1 MIFRIFKVFSQ
12 DRLIPTLQTVST
24 ILHGSFGSPS
34 HKPSNN
40 FSHILQNQRNLGVNS
55 WDPMSESEFSNIFAP
70 DFKEFSTQLLI
81 KILES
86 TLTERQSL
94 NRRKAE
100 ISLKALKENDKDV
113 LTRFDL
119 TCSSNFP
126 KPPLALN
133 Q

>member
-1 MIFRIFKVFSQ
+1 
-12 DRLIPTLQTVST
+12 
-24 ILHGSFGSPS
+24 
-34 HKPSNN
+34 
-40 FSHILQNQRNLGVNS
+40 
-55 WDPMSESEFSNIFAP
+55 MSESEFSNIFAP

-119 TCSSNFP
+119 TCSSNFS
-126 KPPLALN
+126 KPPMVLN